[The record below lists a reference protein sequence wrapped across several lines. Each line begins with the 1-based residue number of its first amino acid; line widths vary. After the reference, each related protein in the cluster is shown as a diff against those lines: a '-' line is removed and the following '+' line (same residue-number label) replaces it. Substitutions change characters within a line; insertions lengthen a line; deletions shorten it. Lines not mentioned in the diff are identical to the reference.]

1 MWASEATW
9 LFGVMLALAAITP
22 PALHYIKAKNSAAR
36 LQFPEDSSN
45 PPELTVVLPVRN
57 ESIVIREKIDEIL
70 SMDYRMS
77 RVSIL
82 VVDSA
87 STDHTG
93 PIAREHLEK
102 NAGEVSWKIE
112 NVERPGKSI
121 AVNMALDVI
130 ETEFFVMMDAE
141 AILLPS
147 SLRLLARWFQDS
159 KIGGVC
165 GQLDLPH
172 GSPGHP
178 YRSRFNLLRVGES
191 VIDSTPIIE
200 GSICAFRM
208 SAIGHSRIDSGNNA
222 DDSQLAMLVRRN
234 GFRAIMDPEIKF
246 FEPDSESS
254 VEKRSRRVRRA
265 QGLSRAFWANRDLRS
280 KRYGAYAPVFS
291 SQLYFHLIF
300 PWLISVSLVSIS
312 LPLFFGLMEFPE
324 IGWHAALF
332 PGAILAMG
340 SASRTCRGILDGSLI
355 LVHSHFLLL
364 IGRRL
369 HIWEPDEELRL
380 AIQRNRHE
388 SG

>member
-1 MWASEATW
+1 MGVSEATW

-22 PALHYIKAKNSAAR
+22 PALHYVKAKTSAAR

-57 ESIVIREKIDEIL
+57 ESTVIREKIDEIL

-87 STDHTG
+87 STDQTG
-93 PIAREHLEK
+93 SIAREHLEK
-102 NAGEVSWKIE
+102 NAGAVSWKIE

-121 AVNMALDVI
+121 AVNMALDKI

-159 KIGGVC
+159 KIGAVC

-172 GSPGHP
+172 GSPGYP
-178 YRSRFNLLRVGES
+178 YRSRFNILRVGES

-208 SAIGHSRIDSGNNA
+208 SAIGHSRIDPGNNA

-246 FEPDSESS
+246 FEPNS
-254 VEKRSRRVRRA
+254 VKSTEKRSRRIRRA
-265 QGLSRAFWANRDLRS
+265 QGLSRAFWANRDLCS
-280 KRYGAYAPVFS
+280 KRYGAYASVFS

-300 PWLISVSLVSIS
+300 PWLISVSVVLVS
-312 LPLFFGLMEFPE
+312 LPIIFVLLEYPE
-324 IGWHAALF
+324 YGWNEVYY
-332 PGAILAMG
+332 PSAILILG
-340 SASRTCRGILDGSLI
+340 LASKTCRGLLGGSLI
-355 LVHSHFLLL
+355 LFQSQILLL

-369 HIWEPDEELRL
+369 HIWEPDAELRL
-380 AIQRNRHE
+380 AVQRNRRE
-388 SG
+388 SN